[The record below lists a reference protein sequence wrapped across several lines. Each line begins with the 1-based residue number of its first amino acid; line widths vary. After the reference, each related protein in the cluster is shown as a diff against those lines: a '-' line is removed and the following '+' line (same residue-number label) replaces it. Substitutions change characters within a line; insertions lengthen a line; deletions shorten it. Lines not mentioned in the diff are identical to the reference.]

1 MKWIW
6 IAVLIVIGIVAAALA
21 VEYLTTSIGGLPSW
35 LPGHIAHT
43 RGHRQKY
50 GALAA
55 LVAVAAFVGAGWLIY
70 KNQQA
75 AKSGGG
81 DSSNTAST

>member
-6 IAVLIVIGIVAAALA
+6 IAVLIVIGIVATAFS

-35 LPGHIAHT
+35 IPGSYPHH
-43 RGHRQKY
+43 RGHLHKY

-55 LVAVAAFVGAGWLIY
+55 LIALGSFIGAGWLIY
-70 KNQQA
+70 KNQQV

-81 DSSNTAST
+81 NSDT

>member
-21 VEYLTTSIGGLPSW
+21 VEYLTTSIGSLPSW
-35 LPGHIAHT
+35 LPGHVAHT

-55 LVAVAAFVGAGWLIY
+55 LIAVGSFAGAGWLIY

-81 DSSNTAST
+81 GSPNTPST